1 MPIVRLPREI
11 AFPDPRLAD
20 DEVVAVGG
28 DLNPRRVLAAYSVGI
43 FPWPHEGMPLLWFS
57 PDPRFVLPLE
67 ELQVARS
74 LRQVIRKRKFELR
87 LDSDFAGVMA
97 GCAGVKRKRQKGT
110 WITPEMV
117 ACYTKLHAA
126 GFAHSAEAWI
136 DGELVGGLYGV
147 SLGGAFCG
155 ESMFARVDDASKVAF
170 VTLVEQLKRW
180 GFDFVDA
187 QTHSEHMARF
197 GALEMPRG
205 EFLDALEK
213 TLAKPTRKGPWQL
226 DADLARG
233 MA

>member
-110 WITPEMV
+110 WITPEMRS
-117 ACYTKLHAA
+117 AYLALNRAGAA
-126 GFAHSAEAWI
+126 LSVETWQAGQ
-136 DGELVGGLYGV
+136 LVGGLYGV
-147 SLGGAFCG
+147 AIGRVFFG
-155 ESMFARVDDASKVAF
+155 ESMFARSRDASKVALAR
-170 VTLVEQLKRW
+170 LVDECLRRDVRLIDCQM
-180 GFDFVDA
+180 
-187 QTHSEHMARF
+187 QTAHLFSLGAR
-197 GALEMPRG
+197 AIPRR
-205 EFLDALEK
+205 EFLRHVTAWADPALR
-213 TLAKPTRKGPWQL
+213 LWQGG
-226 DADLARG
+226 DR
-233 MA
+233 